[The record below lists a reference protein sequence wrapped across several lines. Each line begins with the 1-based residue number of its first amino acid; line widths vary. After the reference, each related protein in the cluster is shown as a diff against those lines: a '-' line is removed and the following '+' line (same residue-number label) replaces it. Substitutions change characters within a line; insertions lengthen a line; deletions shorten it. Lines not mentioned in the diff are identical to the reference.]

1 MSRLRRLAHRLERRQ
16 SKLELRQELVQ
27 QRLLRLCPPQLPVS
41 NQLLVARMEQLAE
54 LVLRPSP
61 LVALMYQEQLLD
73 PDPKATLRIPSGN
86 EPS

>member
-54 LVLRPSP
+54 LVQSGGL
-61 LVALMYQEQLLD
+61 ALSAAEMAALD
-73 PDPKATLRIPSGN
+73 GASAG
-86 EPS
+86 